1 MSKEDFAQLASQQVD
16 ANGKAITS
24 GSKTSVQVTDK
35 NGKTSTVTYA
45 ADAAF

>member
-1 MSKEDFAQLASQQVD
+1 VD
-16 ANGKAITS
+16 ASGNAITS
-24 GSKTSVQVTDK
+24 GNKTSVKVTDK